1 MKVIMETSHGTFA
14 GYLLSNG
21 TIAIFENADPMYVG
35 IITIDSRIASV
46 LTSPDGTVAEA
57 MKEWLDIEYNSKVQ
71 IRRIL
76 SSYVDKL
83 TALDERQIYEDF
95 PLLALSQQGG
105 QDPSETRHPGRD
117 ASSETSTASS
127 SVAEPTENHPEPPC
141 QETVQKV
148 SRKWWHWH

>member
-117 ASSETSTASS
+117 ESPETSTASS
-127 SVAEPTENHPEPPC
+127 GVAKPEQNYP
-141 QETVQKV
+141 ETSGEGTLQKV